1 MRAAR
6 LGLEAQNSAAEIKLR
21 AERKAGEML
30 AGLERQ
36 PGPGRGHTAE
46 KISISGNL
54 LYDYR
59 SVLEETDTPY
69 QTANRWQKIAALPG
83 DQFEE
88 YIAETKAERAE
99 LTTTG
104 ILRFE
109 RELARAAVA
118 QERQNAPPLPSG
130 KYRVFYA
137 DPPWSYG
144 NSGVIGP
151 TDNYGHVHRHY
162 PSMSIAE
169 LCAMG
174 PAVLGLW
181 WDRVFWRIG
190 RPLRGAVLRLG
201 EPQHLKDAS
210 RALDAPQFVCAQVA
224 APHETTDQL
233 VGPLADEDVR
243 RHEGLAAPPCA
254 LPGFAQRSSRA
265 QAGGQL
271 ATKCTAAR
279 HVQCL
284 VDRFVADAHGGV
296 VGEVDQQPVRDLFWT
311 PCSCPPPRLPASE
324 ATPLPGGRMS
334 VRTA

>member
-1 MRAAR
+1 MNALVKLEGAVRMLAEAGTLEEVKHVHDIAQAAAEYARAAR

-30 AGLERQ
+30 AGLERATPQ
-36 PGPGRGHTAE
+36 MARIMSNAGRDSEYAT
-46 KISISGNL
+46 
-54 LYDYR
+54 
-59 SVLEETDTPY
+59 VLEETDTTR
-69 QTANRWQKIAALPG
+69 QAAARWQKIAALPD

-118 QERQNAPPLPSG
+118 QERQSAPPLPNG
-130 KYRVFYA
+130 KYRIFYA

-174 PAVLGLW
+174 PAVR
-181 WDRVFWRIG
+181 DMAEDD
-190 RPLRGAVLRLG
+190 AVLFMWVTSPLL
-201 EPQHLKDAS
+201 EECFEVI
-210 RALDAPQFVCAQVA
+210 RAWGFKYKTSFVW
-224 APHETTDQL
+224 DK
-233 VGPLADEDVR
+233 VR
-243 RHEGLAAPPCA
+243 HNFGHYNSVRHEL
-254 LPGFAQRSSRA
+254 L
-265 QAGGQL
+265 L
-271 ATKCTAAR
+271 VCTR
-279 HVQCL
+279 GSC
-284 VDRFVADAHGGV
+284 
-296 VGEVDQQPVRDLFWT
+296 T
-311 PCSCPPPRLPASE
+311 PDNPRLYDSVQTIERSDTHSE
-324 ATPLPGGRMS
+324 KPGEFRDMIGELYEYGGRIELFAR
-334 VRTA
+334 VNTDGWEAWGNE

>member
-1 MRAAR
+1 VNALVKLEGAVRMLAEAGTLEEVKHVHDIAQAAAEYARAAR

-30 AGLERQ
+30 AGLERATPQ
-36 PGPGRGHTAE
+36 MARIMSNAGRDSEYAT
-46 KISISGNL
+46 
-54 LYDYR
+54 
-59 SVLEETDTPY
+59 VLEETDTTR
-69 QTANRWQKIAALPG
+69 QAAARWQKIAALPD

-130 KYRVFYA
+130 KYRIFYA

-174 PAVLGLW
+174 PAVR
-181 WDRVFWRIG
+181 DMAEDN
-190 RPLRGAVLRLG
+190 AVLFMWVTSPLL
-201 EPQHLKDAS
+201 EECFDVI
-210 RALDAPQFVCAQVA
+210 RAWGFKYKTSFVW
-224 APHETTDQL
+224 DK
-233 VGPLADEDVR
+233 VR
-243 RHEGLAAPPCA
+243 HNFGHYNSVRHELLLVCTRGSCTPDNLK
-254 LPGFAQRSSRA
+254 LYDSVQTIERSDTHSEKPGEF
-265 QAGGQL
+265 
-271 ATKCTAAR
+271 
-279 HVQCL
+279 
-284 VDRFVADAHGGV
+284 
-296 VGEVDQQPVRDLFWT
+296 RDMIEELY
-311 PCSCPPPRLPASE
+311 E
-324 ATPLPGGRMS
+324 YGGRIELFARANTDGWE
-334 VRTA
+334 VWGNE

>member
-1 MRAAR
+1 MNALVKLEGAVRMLAEAGTLEEVKHVHDLAQAAAEYARAAR

-46 KISISGNL
+46 KISTDGNL

-69 QTANRWQKIAALPG
+69 QTANRWQKIAALP
-83 DQFEE
+83 DEQFEE

-130 KYRVFYA
+130 KYRIFYA

-174 PAVLGLW
+174 PAVR
-181 WDRVFWRIG
+181 DMAEDN
-190 RPLRGAVLRLG
+190 AVLFMWVTSPLL
-201 EPQHLKDAS
+201 EECFDVI
-210 RALDAPQFVCAQVA
+210 RAWGFKYKTSFVW
-224 APHETTDQL
+224 DK
-233 VGPLADEDVR
+233 VR
-243 RHEGLAAPPCA
+243 HNFGHYNSVRHELLLVCTRGSCTPDNLK
-254 LPGFAQRSSRA
+254 LYDSVQTIERSDTHSEKPGEF
-265 QAGGQL
+265 
-271 ATKCTAAR
+271 
-279 HVQCL
+279 
-284 VDRFVADAHGGV
+284 
-296 VGEVDQQPVRDLFWT
+296 RDMIEELY
-311 PCSCPPPRLPASE
+311 E
-324 ATPLPGGRMS
+324 YGGRIELFAR
-334 VRTA
+334 VNTDGWEAWGNE

>member
-1 MRAAR
+1 MNALVKLEGAVRMLAEAGTLEDVKHVHDLAQAAAEYARAAR

-36 PGPGRGHTAE
+36 PGR
-46 KISISGNL
+46 
-54 LYDYR
+54 R
-59 SVLEETDTPY
+59 SDITLSTIGQGSEYATVLEETDTTR
-69 QTANRWQKIAALPG
+69 QAAARWQKIAALPD

-130 KYRVFYA
+130 KYRIFYA

-174 PAVLGLW
+174 PAVR
-181 WDRVFWRIG
+181 DMAEDN
-190 RPLRGAVLRLG
+190 AVLFMWVTSPLL
-201 EPQHLKDAS
+201 EECFDVI
-210 RALDAPQFVCAQVA
+210 RAWGFKYKTSFVW
-224 APHETTDQL
+224 DK
-233 VGPLADEDVR
+233 VR
-243 RHEGLAAPPCA
+243 HNFGHYNSVRHELLLVCTRGSCTPDNLKLYDSVQTIERSDIHSEKPSEFRAIIED
-254 LPGFAQRSSRA
+254 LYEYGERLELFARA
-265 QAGGQL
+265 NTDGW
-271 ATKCTAAR
+271 
-279 HVQCL
+279 
-284 VDRFVADAHGGV
+284 
-296 VGEVDQQPVRDLFWT
+296 EVWGN
-311 PCSCPPPRLPASE
+311 E
-324 ATPLPGGRMS
+324 
-334 VRTA
+334 

>member
-1 MRAAR
+1 MLAEAGTLEEVKHVHDLAQAAAEYARAAR

-46 KISISGNL
+46 KISTDGNL

-69 QTANRWQKIAALPG
+69 QTANRWQKIAALP
-83 DQFEE
+83 DEQFEE

-99 LTTTG
+99 LTTAG
-104 ILRFE
+104 ILRFGGG
-109 RELARAAVA
+109 VVGVVWF
-118 QERQNAPPLPSG
+118 QERQSAPPLPNG
-130 KYRVFYA
+130 KYRIFYA

-174 PAVLGLW
+174 PAVR
-181 WDRVFWRIG
+181 DMAEDD
-190 RPLRGAVLRLG
+190 AVLFMWVTSPLL
-201 EPQHLKDAS
+201 EECFEVI
-210 RALDAPQFVCAQVA
+210 RAWGFKYKTSFVW
-224 APHETTDQL
+224 DK
-233 VGPLADEDVR
+233 VR
-243 RHEGLAAPPCA
+243 HNFGHYNSVRHEL
-254 LPGFAQRSSRA
+254 L
-265 QAGGQL
+265 L
-271 ATKCTAAR
+271 VCTR
-279 HVQCL
+279 GSC
-284 VDRFVADAHGGV
+284 
-296 VGEVDQQPVRDLFWT
+296 T
-311 PCSCPPPRLPASE
+311 PDNPRLYDSVQTIERSDTHSE
-324 ATPLPGGRMS
+324 KPGEFRDMIGELYEYGGRIELFAR
-334 VRTA
+334 VNTDGWEAWGNE

>member
-1 MRAAR
+1 MNALVKLEGAVRMLAEAGTLEEVKHVHDIAQAAAEYARAAR

-30 AGLERQ
+30 AGLERATPQ
-36 PGPGRGHTAE
+36 MARIMSNAGRDSEYAT
-46 KISISGNL
+46 
-54 LYDYR
+54 
-59 SVLEETDTPY
+59 VLEETDTTR
-69 QTANRWQKIAALPG
+69 QAAARWQKIAALPD

-130 KYRVFYA
+130 KYRIFYA

-174 PAVLGLW
+174 PAVR
-181 WDRVFWRIG
+181 DMAEDN
-190 RPLRGAVLRLG
+190 AVLFMWVTSPLL
-201 EPQHLKDAS
+201 EECFDVI
-210 RALDAPQFVCAQVA
+210 RAWGFKYKTSFVW
-224 APHETTDQL
+224 DK
-233 VGPLADEDVR
+233 VR
-243 RHEGLAAPPCA
+243 HNFGHYNSVRHELLLVCTRGSCTPDNLK
-254 LPGFAQRSSRA
+254 LYDSVQTIERSDTHSEKPGEF
-265 QAGGQL
+265 
-271 ATKCTAAR
+271 
-279 HVQCL
+279 
-284 VDRFVADAHGGV
+284 
-296 VGEVDQQPVRDLFWT
+296 RDMIEELY
-311 PCSCPPPRLPASE
+311 E
-324 ATPLPGGRMS
+324 YGGRIELFARANTDGWE
-334 VRTA
+334 VWGNE